1 MPAKARTEAVLVQA
15 VAAVAVAVAGAAGA
29 GPEEPVG
36 LAGVVVYPPC

>member
-15 VAAVAVAVAGAAGA
+15 VAAVAAAGAAGA

-36 LAGVVVYPPC
+36 LAGVVVHLPC